1 MDTNA
6 TVAQPL
12 APEDLAAGQYVTP
25 LTRVLECFP
34 YYSTEEVFRGRTEP
48 FRLTYLGNKRTPA
61 RVVEVCLPFVL
72 IETPKGKTRMIDLRR
87 YRLARVSDRFGQ
99 IMFDQA
105 RKSAAAETSSEES
118 EEDVL
123 QMRFE

>member
-1 MDTNA
+1 M
-6 TVAQPL
+6 VAQPL

-25 LTRVLECFP
+25 LTRIREHMPFFC
-34 YYSTEEVFRGRTEP
+34 TEEAFKNRTEP
-48 FRLTYLGNKRTPA
+48 YRMTCLPKVRAPV

-72 IETPKGKTRMIDLRR
+72 IETPKGTTRMIDLRR
-87 YRLARVSDRFGQ
+87 FRLARVSDRFGR
-99 IMFDQA
+99 IMFEQA
-105 RKSAAAETSSEES
+105 RKAAATEARSDED

>member
-1 MDTNA
+1 M
-6 TVAQPL
+6 VAQPL

-25 LTRVLECFP
+25 LTRLREHMPFFC
-34 YYSTEEVFRGRTEP
+34 TEEAFKDRTEP
-48 FRLTYLGNKRTPA
+48 YRMNCIPKVRAPV

-72 IETPKGKTRMIDLRR
+72 IETPKGTTRMIDLRR
-87 YRLARVSDRFGQ
+87 YRLARVSDRFGR
-99 IMFDQA
+99 IMFEQA
-105 RKSAAAETSSEES
+105 RKAAAAETSSEES

>member
-1 MDTNA
+1 M
-6 TVAQPL
+6 VAQPL

-25 LTRVLECFP
+25 LTKVVQCFP
-34 YYSTEEVFRGRTEP
+34 FFSTEDVFRDRTEP
-48 FRLTYLGNKRTPA
+48 FRLTYLGNKRAPS

-87 YRLARVSDRFGQ
+87 YRLARVSDRFGKV
-99 IMFDQA
+99 MFDQA
-105 RKSAAAETSSEES
+105 RKAAATEEPSEES